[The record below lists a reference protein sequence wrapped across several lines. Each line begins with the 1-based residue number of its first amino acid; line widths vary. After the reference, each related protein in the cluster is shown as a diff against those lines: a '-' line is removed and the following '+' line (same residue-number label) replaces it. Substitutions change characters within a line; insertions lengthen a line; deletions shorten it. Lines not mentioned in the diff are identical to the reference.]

1 MEDLSLNGMLYPEKV
16 FSISKEEKTELMIK
30 ELNSLHA
37 HHYQNCPEYRKII
50 DAKEG
55 GLKEYS
61 SIESFPY
68 ISVRLF
74 KLLNLKS
81 VKDDEIF
88 KTVTSSGTT
97 GNVSKIYL
105 DKDLAALQ
113 SKTLLTIMQNFVG
126 TRRLPMLLC
135 ESNAL
140 VKNKASFSARSAGAI
155 GFSFL
160 GRKHTYLLNEDME
173 LDEAALDEFFNQ
185 FKDEEI
191 ILFGFTFMLYKFLI
205 KELVNKGKTYPFK
218 KVYVIHGGGWKKLQA
233 ESVSND
239 EFKSLLKKIFP
250 DVSVHNFY
258 GMAEQTGSIYVE
270 CECGHLHTPA
280 YSDVIIRDPVTFKEV
295 ENGKSGLVQ
304 VVSLLPKS
312 YPGFSILTEDL
323 GIVEGDDLCPCGR
336 HGRFFRVLGRA
347 KKSEVRGCSDTF
359 EGK

>member
-88 KTVTSSGTT
+88 KTVTSSGTS

-113 SKTLLTIMQNFVG
+113 SKTLLNIMQNFVG

-160 GRKHTYLLNEDME
+160 GRKHTYLLNEDMV
-173 LDEAALDEFFNQ
+173 LDEDALDEFFNQ

-233 ESVSND
+233 EAVSND

-250 DVSVHNFY
+250 
-258 GMAEQTGSIYVE
+258 
-270 CECGHLHTPA
+270 
-280 YSDVIIRDPVTFKEV
+280 
-295 ENGKSGLVQ
+295 
-304 VVSLLPKS
+304 
-312 YPGFSILTEDL
+312 
-323 GIVEGDDLCPCGR
+323 
-336 HGRFFRVLGRA
+336 
-347 KKSEVRGCSDTF
+347 GCDNKRSCNL
-359 EGK
+359 

>member
-61 SIESFPY
+61 FIESFPY

-140 VKNKASFSARSAGAI
+140 VKNKASFSARSAGMRRRHC
-155 GFSFL
+155 GSS
-160 GRKHTYLLNEDME
+160 GRSRSSSLTPGAYHT
-173 LDEAALDEFFNQ
+173 
-185 FKDEEI
+185 
-191 ILFGFTFMLYKFLI
+191 
-205 KELVNKGKTYPFK
+205 
-218 KVYVIHGGGWKKLQA
+218 
-233 ESVSND
+233 
-239 EFKSLLKKIFP
+239 
-250 DVSVHNFY
+250 
-258 GMAEQTGSIYVE
+258 
-270 CECGHLHTPA
+270 
-280 YSDVIIRDPVTFKEV
+280 
-295 ENGKSGLVQ
+295 
-304 VVSLLPKS
+304 
-312 YPGFSILTEDL
+312 
-323 GIVEGDDLCPCGR
+323 
-336 HGRFFRVLGRA
+336 
-347 KKSEVRGCSDTF
+347 
-359 EGK
+359 

>member
-88 KTVTSSGTT
+88 KTVTSSGTS

-113 SKTLLTIMQNFVG
+113 SKTLLNIMQNFVG

-155 GFSFL
+155 G
-160 GRKHTYLLNEDME
+160 
-173 LDEAALDEFFNQ
+173 ALDEFFNQ

-233 ESVSND
+233 EAVSND